1 MARLQR
7 PQNFTVAVTTTPAA
21 LSATENNVTS
31 FIIQAPVTNT
41 DFIKVGNSSSQVFQI
56 APGRDLEVN
65 GDNLDLGTSGYV
77 DLKEW
82 FVSSVSGAQSANILY
97 LERF

>member
-1 MARLQR
+1 MARLQQ
-7 PQNFTVAVTTTPAA
+7 PQNFTVAVNTTATPLTA
-21 LSATENNVTS
+21 SEHNVTS
-31 FIIQAPVTNT
+31 FIIQAPVSNT
-41 DFIKVGNSSSQVFQI
+41 DFIKVGNSSLQVFQI

-77 DLKEW
+77 NLNEW
-82 FVSSVSGAQSANILY
+82 FVSSVSGTQSANILY